1 MRSISNYIVM
11 KFQEHVED
19 SYILHK
25 RTVKFV
31 NKKKYK
37 CPNGS
42 NAQIVQPFALPKEHD
57 SRSFKQVREKIRKD
71 HEDQQKAS
79 QNMGVKKED
88 IKLLPK

>member
-1 MRSISNYIVM
+1 
-11 KFQEHVED
+11 
-19 SYILHK
+19 
-25 RTVKFV
+25 
-31 NKKKYK
+31 
-37 CPNGS
+37 
-42 NAQIVQPFALPKEHD
+42 VQPFALPKEHD